1 MKAEG
6 YDGRFD
12 LELTGFFVNFNNRP
26 ISIAV
31 DGQPALADGGK
42 ERFRGVELESRFRFD
57 PHVALSL
64 NYTHGSAVY
73 VDSTTVI
80 GSTQVSLAGNRIE
93 LVPRDQAQAAVV
105 FGTRN
110 GWYGSLAATF
120 LGQRFLDAQNQFT
133 TPGYLSADASLGYGF
148 KDLAIGL
155 SVANIGDR
163 REPLVASELGDSQ
176 IYRQVGRRIFLKL
189 TYRLP

>member
-1 MKAEG
+1 
-6 YDGRFD
+6 
-12 LELTGFFVNFNNRP
+12 LRP
-26 ISIAV
+26 IITFYKALHLTAPHIERLRLIRYAL
-31 DGQPALADGGK
+31 GQNVPN
-42 ERFRGVELESRFRFD
+42 
-57 PHVALSL
+57 
-64 NYTHGSAVY
+64 NYV
-73 VDSTTVI
+73 
-80 GSTQVSLAGNRIE
+80 STQ
-93 LVPRDQAQAAVV
+93 PR
-105 FGTRN
+105 
-110 GWYGSLAATF
+110 SLAATF

>member
-1 MKAEG
+1 LGQALVNVFANLGNTFQPAQLDFGPDAQTTPLLKPEFLQSVEAGMKAEG

-26 ISIAV
+26 IAIAV

-42 ERFRGVELESRFRFD
+42 ERFRGVELETRFRFD

-110 GWYGSLAATF
+110 GWYGSRLCE
-120 LGQRFLDAQNQFT
+120 N
-133 TPGYLSADASLGYGF
+133 ADLHRAVL
-148 KDLAIGL
+148 
-155 SVANIGDR
+155 
-163 REPLVASELGDSQ
+163 
-176 IYRQVGRRIFLKL
+176 
-189 TYRLP
+189 